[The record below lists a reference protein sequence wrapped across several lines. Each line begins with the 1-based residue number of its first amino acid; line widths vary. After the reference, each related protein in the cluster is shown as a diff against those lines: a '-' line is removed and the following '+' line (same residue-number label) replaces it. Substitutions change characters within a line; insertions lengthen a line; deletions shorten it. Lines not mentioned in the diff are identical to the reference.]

1 MSYCSEG
8 LYNVSTILKLLI
20 KAEIVKESGELLQKI
35 GYETF
40 ISLDYQEE
48 ALSILGAI
56 SHASS

>member
-20 KAEIVKESGELLQKI
+20 KAEKKSGEFLQKI

>member
-20 KAEIVKESGELLQKI
+20 KAEKKSGELLQKI

>member
-1 MSYCSEG
+1 MKYIE
-8 LYNVSTILKLLI
+8 K
-20 KAEIVKESGELLQKI
+20 KSGELLQKI

>member
-20 KAEIVKESGELLQKI
+20 KAEKKSGELLQKI

-40 ISLDYQEE
+40 ISLDYQDE

>member
-1 MSYCSEG
+1 MKYIE
-8 LYNVSTILKLLI
+8 K
-20 KAEIVKESGELLQKI
+20 KSGEFLQKI

-40 ISLDYQEE
+40 ISLDYQDE